1 MRNLLIIVLLF
12 SISSC
17 LVSNKHQHKERKVVL
32 SLQNSP
38 CKGNCHVYKIIFYS
52 DGIGLLNDI
61 KNTKKRKEY
70 FNYSISDLN
79 KIILYSKEIKFTE
92 IGNKYFNRGLQD
104 LQVKTIV
111 INGHSVKYNENPS
124 LELRELYN
132 KITIILPAQYKYLY
146 H

>member
-17 LVSNKHQHKERKVVL
+17 LVSHKNQHNERKVVL
-32 SLQNSP
+32 TLQKSP
-38 CKGNCHVYKIIFYS
+38 CRGNCHVYKITFYS
-52 DGIGLLNDI
+52 DGIGLFNDI
-61 KNTKKRKEY
+61 KNTKKSKEY
-70 FNYSISDLN
+70 FKYSTSDLD
-79 KIILYSKEIKFTE
+79 KIILYSKEIKFSE

-111 INGHSVKYNENPS
+111 INGQSVKHNENPS
-124 LELRELYN
+124 ADLRELYN
-132 KITIILPAQYKYLY
+132 KISIILPAQYKYLY